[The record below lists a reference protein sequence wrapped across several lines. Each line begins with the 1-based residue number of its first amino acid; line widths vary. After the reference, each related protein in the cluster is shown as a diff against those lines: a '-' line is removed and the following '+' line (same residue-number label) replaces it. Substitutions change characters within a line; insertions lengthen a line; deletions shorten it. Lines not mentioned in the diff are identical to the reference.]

1 MKLVLEGLAGIID
14 VDMDLGKDAFTITYD
29 SSRIGSRKI
38 TDRIRRLGYRPEEFH
53 KPDTVSPGKTVP
65 GQDIPEPVATA
76 LTKARKAGRL
86 LLIDFYAAWCGS
98 CEIME
103 EIILTD
109 LQVRRALEGYRVL
122 KVDTDQDVKPA
133 DHFQVFVLPTLL
145 VLDPEG
151 IEVFRHVG
159 MIDGKTLAGD
169 LERLAKTGERSPG
182 ASEKFH

>member
-38 TDRIRRLGYRPEEFH
+38 TDRIRMLGYRPEEIREPVPYPAE
-53 KPDTVSPGKTVP
+53 KVSP

-76 LTKARKAGRL
+76 LAKARKAGRL
-86 LLIDFYAAWCGS
+86 LFIDFYAAWCRS
-98 CEIME
+98 CKEIE

-109 LQVRRALEGYRVL
+109 LQVRRALERYRVL
-122 KVDTDQDVKPA
+122 RVDTDQVVKPTE
-133 DHFQVFVLPTLL
+133 HFQVFVLPTLL